1 MGGRDCLKPSHTMS
15 TKQAHV
21 SARSGCQALPPVFD
35 AYVIKILEA
44 LTGCQFGM
52 GRKGLA
58 PGLV

>member
-1 MGGRDCLKPSHTMS
+1 MMAPGP
-15 TKQAHV
+15 
-21 SARSGCQALPPVFD
+21 ARSGCQALPPFFD
-35 AYVIKILEA
+35 VDVIKIPRA